1 MIESVE
7 ICMYRIGAHHVRTS
21 AKDAMCRLGDER
33 RSLSPEQQ
41 TQAQPPTMLAMACD
55 AASTAAAAM
64 PSL

>member
-1 MIESVE
+1 
-7 ICMYRIGAHHVRTS
+7 
-21 AKDAMCRLGDER
+21 MCRLGDER